1 MSCCGH
7 TEAPENSRGEKSP
20 AVKVKGIRHLRPA
33 DWAISVA
40 ALALLIAGAARYAH
54 QPSFWLDE
62 AFIAVSLR
70 NPSIRTIFASLEY
83 GQYFPRVYLLSIA
96 FLRWAFGYE
105 IWVLRLFPFLS
116 FVIATL
122 FWARLL
128 AKRASGVL
136 VVGLLAV
143 GLLFEAGFWL
153 DQSIQLKQYTFDVM
167 LALIPFLL
175 SDRFFDERLREGKR
189 KTALVLLAAPLLLS
203 YTYPLVLGA
212 RVLGWYVDRARKRD
226 WRLSVP
232 GLLLFVV
239 LIPVG
244 LAAIWAMDLRF
255 NLNRA
260 AYIRYWG
267 SCILGLQHG
276 PSEALRLLAD
286 FLWGWHGRRL
296 LIIGFV
302 APLQLLGVLQ
312 IISTRKSRPLGEDDV
327 SWGSRSVGSLFLLV
341 GVTLASALFYLPICA
356 GRLVLFTQIH
366 VQILTLEGA
375 FWILIRAKQRRLALA
390 AILLF
395 SLIAIAYGG
404 RSYWRFV
411 STEPNENL
419 RPLLSLIARD
429 RANVVWVHPCSVA
442 QVRSLPEPLPV
453 DRVIL
458 GAETAM
464 PESGQ
469 RAWILWSHMGTD
481 ACVQQMDRVR
491 SQARTWEDVYRGPE
505 SGLALAEF

>member
-1 MSCCGH
+1 MKLK
-7 TEAPENSRGEKSP
+7 R
-20 AVKVKGIRHLRPA
+20 IRHLRPG
-33 DWAISVA
+33 DWAILVA
-40 ALALLIAGAARYAH
+40 AAALLIAGAARFAH

-70 NPSIRTIFASLEY
+70 NPSIRTIFAPLEY
-83 GQYFPRVYLLSIA
+83 GQYFPRIYLLSIA
-96 FLRWAFGYE
+96 FLRQAFGYK
-105 IWVLRLFPFLS
+105 IWGLRLFPFLS

-128 AKRASGVL
+128 AKRANGVL
-136 VVGLLAV
+136 VVGLLAG
-143 GLLFEAGFWL
+143 GLLLEAGFWL

-175 SDRFFDERLREGKR
+175 SDRFFDETMREGKR
-189 KTALVLLAAPLLLS
+189 KTALILLAAPILMS

-212 RVLGWYVDRARKRD
+212 RVLGWYVDRVRTRD
-226 WRLSVP
+226 WRLSVS
-232 GLLLFVV
+232 GLLLFVG
-239 LIPVG
+239 LILVG

-255 NLNRA
+255 NLNRST
-260 AYIRYWG
+260 YIRYWG
-267 SCILGLQHG
+267 SCIVGMQHG
-276 PSEALRLLAD
+276 PSETLRLLAD
-286 FLWGWHGRRL
+286 FLWGWHGKRL
-296 LIIGFV
+296 LIIAFV
-302 APLQLLGVLQ
+302 APLQLLGVFQ
-312 IISTRKSRPLGEDDV
+312 ILSSRWSRPLGENDV
-327 SWGSRSVGSLFLLV
+327 SWGSRSVGSLVLLA
-341 GVTLASALFYLPICA
+341 GVILASALFYLPICA

-366 VQILTLEGA
+366 IQILVIEGA
-375 FWILIRAKQRRLALA
+375 LWILIRSKQRRAAGA

-453 DRVIL
+453 ERVIL
-458 GAETAM
+458 GSDTEM
-464 PESGQ
+464 PEAGQ
-469 RAWILWSHMGTD
+469 RVWILWSHMGTD
-481 ACVQQMDRVR
+481 ACVQQMERVR

>member
-1 MSCCGH
+1 LK
-7 TEAPENSRGEKSP
+7 R
-20 AVKVKGIRHLRPA
+20 IRHLRSG
-33 DWAISVA
+33 DWAILVA
-40 ALALLIAGAARYAH
+40 AAALLIAGAARYAH

-70 NPSIRTIFASLEY
+70 NPSIQTIFASLKY

-96 FLRWAFGYE
+96 FLREAFGYE

-128 AKRASGVL
+128 ARRAGGVL
-136 VVGLLAV
+136 VVGLLAG
-143 GLLFEAGFWL
+143 GLLLEAGFWL

-175 SDRFFDERLREGKR
+175 SDRFFDETLTEGKR

-212 RVLGWYVDRARKRD
+212 RVLGWYLDRVRKRH
-226 WRLSVP
+226 WHLSVP

-244 LAAIWAMDLRF
+244 LAVIWAIDLRF

-260 AYIRYWG
+260 VYIRYWE
-267 SCILGLQHG
+267 SCILGVQHS
-276 PSEALRLLAD
+276 PSENGRLLAD
-286 FLWGWHGRRL
+286 FLWGWHSNRL
-296 LIIGFV
+296 LIIAFV
-302 APLQLLGVLQ
+302 VPLQLLGVFQ
-312 IISTRKSRPLGEDDV
+312 ILRSRVSRGLAENDV
-327 SWGSRSVGSLFLLV
+327 SWGSRSLGSLCLLG
-341 GVTLASALFYLPICA
+341 GVILASALFYLPICA

-366 VQILTLEGA
+366 VQLLAIEGA
-375 FWILIRAKQRRLALA
+375 LWILIRAKQRRAALA
-390 AILLF
+390 AILLCGC
-395 SLIAIAYGG
+395 IAIAYGG

-419 RPLLSLIARD
+419 RPLLPLIARD
-429 RANVVWVHPCSVA
+429 RADIVWVHPCSVA
-442 QVRSLPEPLPV
+442 QVKSLPQPLPV
-453 DRVIL
+453 ERVIL
-458 GAETAM
+458 GSETEM

-469 RAWILWSHMGTD
+469 RVWVLWSHMGLDT
-481 ACVQQMDRVR
+481 CVQQMDRLR
-491 SQARTWEDVYRGPE
+491 SQARSWEDVYRGPE
-505 SGLALAEF
+505 SGLALAQF